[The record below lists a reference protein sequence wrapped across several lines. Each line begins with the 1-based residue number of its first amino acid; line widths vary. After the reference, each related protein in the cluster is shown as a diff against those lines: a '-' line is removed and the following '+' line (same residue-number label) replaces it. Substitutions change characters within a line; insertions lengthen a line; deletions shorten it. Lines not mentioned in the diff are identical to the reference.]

1 MIGKTNSVNIIEGT
15 TTTTDKYLGLR
26 PSYWPKVRLPSEV
39 EGEFADL
46 VLFVP
51 LSFNPSKKEGMTF
64 TATIEVKGTI
74 YWGDGT
80 STVSESYLVA
90 TSHTYTI
97 NVADYSEKAQGW
109 LYLLSINGLV
119 AHYTSLTSGISV
131 LEVSASR
138 SPWYEW
144 TDDSIEFYST
154 AEYSEDTFGINIKT
168 CQSLQLLPEIT
179 LGKNITTLDFYETK
193 LYAFPDLNKDIT
205 TVKMP
210 TVYYGTDWNPNFFNH
225 ITESITFDNF
235 ITYPNVSSLPQN
247 ITVYTIGTNWSGLE
261 KVSDLSNYTYKYTT
275 NLTSSNGFSSQTLI
289 KSPSITFSS
298 GTSGKYLFYNQ
309 TRLYEAT
316 LDPTNI
322 DVSSNNY
329 FMSAFNGCYRL
340 TYIHMPENS
349 VKAAAKKFDL
359 YYLRFDNTDVE
370 PRDNTMTVSQ
380 YAWTE
385 VAKALH
391 DYSGEEAPPYT
402 PTINFQ
408 PDAESFVNTLTIN
421 GVSATEYITNKGWTI
436 TYGY

>member
-1 MIGKTNSVNIIEGT
+1 MIGKTNSINVIGG
-15 TTTTDKYLGLR
+15 TTTTDKYRGLR

-64 TATIEVKGTI
+64 TATIEAKGTL

-80 STVSESYLVA
+80 STVSESYFVA

-154 AEYSEDTFGINIKT
+154 SEYYEDTRGINIKT

-179 LGKNITTLDFYETK
+179 LKNNITTLDFSETE

-225 ITESITFDNF
+225 ITGSISFSNF
-235 ITYPNVSSLPQN
+235 WTYPNITYLPQN
-247 ITVYTIGTNWSGLE
+247 ITTTISGRFWTGL
-261 KVSDLSNYTYKYTT
+261 VNITDLSAYTY
-275 NLTSSNGFSSQTLI
+275 NFPNDNAATSSPFSTNI
-289 KSPSITFSS
+289 VKSPTVNISS
-298 GTSGKYLFYNQ
+298 LDGRYLFDKCLN
-309 TRLYEAT
+309 LVEAT
-316 LDPTNI
+316 VNI
-322 DVSSNNY
+322 TAGSPSSAY
-329 FMSAFNGCYRL
+329 YLYRAFYGCAKLVYV
-340 TYIHMPENS
+340 HMLENS
-349 VKAAAKKFDL
+349 VERQIDL
-359 YYLRFDNTDVE
+359 SSIATIYTDVE
-370 PRDNTMTVSQ
+370 PKDNTMTVSQ

-385 VAKALH
+385 IAKALH
-391 DYSGEEAPPYT
+391 NYSGETAPSYT
-402 PTINFQ
+402 PTITLSSAIKTFL
-408 PDAESFVNTLTIN
+408 DTLTID
-421 GVSATEYITNKGWTI
+421 GVNAKEYITNKGWTI
-436 TYGY
+436 V